1 MDTSPPETET
11 TVDATQF
18 VRYIDRTREYY
29 AAQGFER
36 PYRWAS
42 FSTVPLTPLSE
53 TAAGALERSTVTLI
67 TTANHPAPAG
77 WQAGGPRPPRRVYS
91 VPSND
96 VPPSF
101 YTDDL
106 GWDKK
111 ATHTDEL
118 GSYFPI
124 SVLQELVSQGRLGA
138 LAQRCHGVPTEY
150 SHRRTREQDGPEIL
164 RRCREDQTDIALLV
178 PL

>member
-1 MDTSPPETET
+1 MDTIPKEPETTIE
-11 TVDATQF
+11 ATQF

-42 FSTVPLTPLSE
+42 FSEVPWTPLSE
-53 TAAGALERSTVTLI
+53 TRAGAVERSTVALI
-67 TTANHPAPAG
+67 TTANHPAPDG
-77 WQAGGPRPPRRVYS
+77 WRPGEARPPRQVYS
-91 VPSND
+91 VPANE

-101 YTDDL
+101 YTEDL

-124 SVLQELVSQGRLGA
+124 SVLHELVDEGRLGA
-138 LAQRCHGVPTEY
+138 VAERCHGVPTEY
-150 SHRRTREQDGPEIL
+150 SHRRTREQDAPEIL
-164 RRCREDQTDIALLV
+164 RRCREDGVDIALLV